1 MREEKK
7 IMLDTQH
14 IDNIIIRGII
24 TDMQNGSLLL
34 EADNE
39 TLKMIMIHM
48 HDVRD
53 KMTQKGAI
61 IGEA

>member
-1 MREEKK
+1 
-7 IMLDTQH
+7 MLDTQH

-24 TDMQNGSLLL
+24 TDMQNGTLLM

-39 TLKMIMIHM
+39 TLKMILIHM

>member
-1 MREEKK
+1 
-7 IMLDTQH
+7 MLDTQH

-24 TDMQNGSLLL
+24 TDMQNGTLLT

-39 TLKMIMIHM
+39 TLKMILIHI

>member
-1 MREEKK
+1 
-7 IMLDTQH
+7 MLDTQH
-14 IDNIIIRGII
+14 IDSIIIRGII
-24 TDMQNGSLLL
+24 TDMQNGTLLT

-39 TLKMIMIHM
+39 TLKMILIHM

>member
-14 IDNIIIRGII
+14 IDSIIIRGII
-24 TDMQNGSLLL
+24 TDMQNGTLLT
-34 EADNE
+34 EADTE
-39 TLKMIMIHM
+39 TLKMILIHM

>member
-1 MREEKK
+1 
-7 IMLDTQH
+7 MLDTQH

-39 TLKMIMIHM
+39 TLKMILLHM

>member
-1 MREEKK
+1 
-7 IMLDTQH
+7 MLDTQH

>member
-1 MREEKK
+1 
-7 IMLDTQH
+7 MLDTGH

-24 TDMQNGSLLL
+24 TDMQNGTLLT

-39 TLKMIMIHM
+39 TLKMILIHM

>member
-24 TDMQNGSLLL
+24 TDLQNETLLTQ
-34 EADNE
+34 ADNE
-39 TLKMIMIHM
+39 TLKMILLHM

>member
-1 MREEKK
+1 
-7 IMLDTQH
+7 MLDTQH

-24 TDMQNGSLLL
+24 TDMQNGTLLT
-34 EADNE
+34 EADNA
-39 TLKMIMIHM
+39 TLKMILIHM

>member
-1 MREEKK
+1 
-7 IMLDTQH
+7 MLDTHH

-24 TDMQNGSLLL
+24 TDMQNGTLLT

-39 TLKMIMIHM
+39 TLKMILIHM

>member
-1 MREEKK
+1 
-7 IMLDTQH
+7 MLDTQH
-14 IDNIIIRGII
+14 IDSIIIRGII

-39 TLKMIMIHM
+39 TLKMILLHM

>member
-1 MREEKK
+1 
-7 IMLDTQH
+7 MLDTQH

-24 TDMQNGSLLL
+24 TDMQNGTLLT

-39 TLKMIMIHM
+39 TLKMILIHM

-53 KMTQKGAI
+53 KMTQTGAS

>member
-1 MREEKK
+1 
-7 IMLDTQH
+7 MLDTQH

-24 TDMQNGSLLL
+24 TDMQNGTLLT

-39 TLKMIMIHM
+39 TLKMILIHM

-53 KMTQKGAI
+53 KMTKKGAI

>member
-14 IDNIIIRGII
+14 IDSIIIRGII
-24 TDMQNGSLLL
+24 TDMQNGTLLL

-39 TLKMIMIHM
+39 TLKMIMLHM

>member
-1 MREEKK
+1 
-7 IMLDTQH
+7 MLDTQH

-24 TDMQNGSLLL
+24 TDMQNGTLLT

-39 TLKMIMIHM
+39 PLKMILIHM

>member
-1 MREEKK
+1 
-7 IMLDTQH
+7 MLDTQH

-24 TDMQNGSLLL
+24 TDMQNGTLLT

-39 TLKMIMIHM
+39 TLKMILIHM

-53 KMTQKGAI
+53 KMTQKVAI